1 MFGADSAGLASSAIL
16 ARGLTKTFPARH
28 GQPPVEA
35 VRGLD
40 LTVPVAMV
48 YGLLGP
54 NGAGKT
60 TVFRMLTTLLPPD
73 AGEALVAGCD
83 LRTQAKQCRTRIGL
97 VSQAGGADR
106 TATGRENLVM
116 AARLYGLGR
125 TEAAHRA
132 EQLEETFAL
141 GSLAKRLVKTYSG
154 GQRRRLELALGM
166 INQPEI
172 LFLDEPTAGLDPQ
185 SRAALWEQIRRLR
198 QGGTTVVLT
207 THYLEEADA
216 LADRLCVIDA
226 GQVIAE
232 GVPAELKQAH
242 HAATLDEVFLE
253 LTGRSLRDGG
263 AAGELQA
270 IGAEQS

>member
-1 MFGADSAGLASSAIL
+1 LGSNAIL

-40 LTVPVAMV
+40 LTVPIATV

-73 AGEALVAGCD
+73 SGEAMVAGCD
-83 LRTQAKQCRTRIGL
+83 LRTQAKQCRSRIGL

-106 TATGRENLVM
+106 SATGRENLVM
-116 AARLYGLGR
+116 AARLYGMSR
-125 TEAAHRA
+125 AQAKQRA
-132 EQLEETFAL
+132 ERLEQAFAL
-141 GSLAKRLVKTYSG
+141 GSLAKRLVRTYSG
-154 GQRRRLELALGM
+154 GQRRRLEIALGM

-172 LFLDEPTAGLDPQ
+172 LFLDEPTTGLDPQ

-198 QGGTTVVLT
+198 QDGTTVVLT

-232 GVPAELKQAH
+232 GPAAELKQAH
-242 HAATLDEVFLE
+242 SAATLDEVFLE

-263 AAGELQA
+263 AA
-270 IGAEQS
+270 AEPQTVGKAQS